1 MAEAILQKVVNDLY
15 KRKFASCG
23 NETAKGD
30 PSYSVLLP
38 NGHYRED
45 RDRLSSEVP
54 SDRAEGPRAQVA
66 REVGC
71 EEKTPMRAVQPWVRH
86 QRGGG
91 ISVLEDIEH
100 STR

>member
-30 PSYSVLLP
+30 SSYSLLLP

-45 RDRLSSEVP
+45 RDRLSSEVS

-66 REVGC
+66 REVVC
-71 EEKTPMRAVQPWVRH
+71 EEKTLSHESSAALGQAPEGWWDLCP
-86 QRGGG
+86 
-91 ISVLEDIEH
+91 
-100 STR
+100 